1 MTAGLGQGA
10 ERSHR
15 PLCNSLPA
23 RLAVEQRGRRKR
35 GEERAGDPGSG
46 DQVVKKQK
54 RPAVVGAGWEAQPL
68 VDLVGGCEEAMLG
81 RPEKHLPSQVF
92 SKEMFSFACLPEKAV
107 VANAKGLRCCKEYFS
122 VEIKIDK
129 NNLKL

>member
-10 ERSHR
+10 ECSHR
-15 PLCNSLPA
+15 PLCNGPPA
-23 RLAVEQRGRRKR
+23 RPAVGRRGRRKP
-35 GEERAGDPGSG
+35 GEEGAGDPSSG

-54 RPAVVGAGWEAQPL
+54 RPAAVGAGAEAQPS
-68 VDLVGGCEEAMLG
+68 VGLVGGCEEAMLG

-92 SKEMFSFACLPEKAV
+92 SKKMFSFACLPERAV
-107 VANAKGLRCCKEYFS
+107 IANAKGLRCCKECFS
-122 VEIKIDK
+122 VKIKIDK